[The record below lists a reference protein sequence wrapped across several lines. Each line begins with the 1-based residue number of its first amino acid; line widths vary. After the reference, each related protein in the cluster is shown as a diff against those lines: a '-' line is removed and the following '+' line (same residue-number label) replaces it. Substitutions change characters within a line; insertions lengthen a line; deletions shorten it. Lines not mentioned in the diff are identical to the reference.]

1 VGRGWVSALEP
12 EREILAN
19 VIDCKTFHDWHTGC
33 TSAPDRPTGPQ
44 PRPQEDSAMI
54 RFFAS
59 LTLVVA
65 LVTPGLVSM
74 VGAQSAPAGGGHSHS
89 MPGQPMAQT
98 RPPAPARPA
107 PAAAPTVSKQSPAA
121 DYTPTVRFRL
131 RTELAEGKMAFVG
144 VGGDIEGVV
153 NPTLRVAEG
162 DVVQIGIINGDGVE
176 HDLVFPEFKAAT
188 DRVNRKGA
196 SSVTVFRADKSGE
209 FAYFCS
215 MPGHRQAGMEGKFV
229 VGAGKPPAMAAA
241 PLVSIARDPAD
252 LPGPLPDGMPRT
264 VAVEL
269 EAVELLGRLAN
280 ETTYNY
286 WTFNGKVPGPFLRVR
301 VGDTVELT
309 LKNHET
315 SRMIHSIDLHAVTG
329 PGGGAVMTQTPPG
342 ETRSFRFKAL
352 NPGLYVYHCATPMVA
367 NHITSGMYGLILVE
381 PPGGLP
387 KVDREF
393 YVMQGELYTDRPF
406 GQPGHDEFSVEKL
419 LAERAEYFVFNG
431 AVGALTAEHPMRAK
445 VGETVRIFFG
455 VGGPNATSSF
465 HVIGEIFDHV
475 YNQGAMG
482 SPGATNVQTT
492 TVPAGGATIVEFKLE
507 VPGRYILVDHALS
520 RLERGLAG
528 FLVAEGADNPE
539 VFHGEGAPSMTGH

>member
-1 VGRGWVSALEP
+1 MLP
-12 EREILAN
+12 LL
-19 VIDCKTFHDWHTGC
+19 
-33 TSAPDRPTGPQ
+33 TSVLCA
-44 PRPQEDSAMI
+44 
-54 RFFAS
+54 
-59 LTLVVA
+59 VA
-65 LVTPGLVSM
+65 LL
-74 VGAQSAPAGGGHSHS
+74 APALASVSSAQTPPMGQMPHIGGKS
-89 MPGQPMAQT
+89 PMAQN
-98 RPPAPARPA
+98 RA
-107 PAAAPTVSKQSPAA
+107 PAAAPAAPKVSKQSPAA
-121 DYTPTVRFRL
+121 DYTPNVRFRL

-162 DVVQIGIINGDGVE
+162 DVVQVGIINGDGVE
-176 HDLVFPEFKAAT
+176 HDVQFPEFKAAT

-215 MPGHRQAGMEGKFV
+215 LPGHRQAGMEGKFV
-229 VGAGKPPAMAAA
+229 VGAGKPPAVATAP

-252 LPGPLPDGMPRT
+252 LPSPLPAGAPRT

-269 EAVELLGRLAN
+269 EAVELLGKLAN

-309 LKNHET
+309 FKNRET

-342 ETRSFRFKAL
+342 ETKAFRFKAL

-431 AVGALTAEHPMRAK
+431 AVGALTAEHPMKAK

-492 TVPAGGATIVEFKLE
+492 TVPAGGAAIVEFKLE

-528 FLVAEGADNPE
+528 FLIAEGEPNPE
-539 VFHGEGAPSMTGH
+539 VFHGEGAPSMAGH

>member
-1 VGRGWVSALEP
+1 MTHVLAYLTALIALLVP
-12 EREILAN
+12 A
-19 VIDCKTFHDWHTGC
+19 V
-33 TSAPDRPTGPQ
+33 APMAVAQ
-44 PRPQEDSAMI
+44 PAM
-54 RFFAS
+54 RHEH
-59 LTLVVA
+59 
-65 LVTPGLVSM
+65 
-74 VGAQSAPAGGGHSHS
+74 Q
-89 MPGQPMAQT
+89 AQT
-98 RPPAPARPA
+98 RPPARPA
-107 PAAAPTVSKQSPAA
+107 PATKPAATPALSKRSPAA
-121 DYTPTVRFRL
+121 EYTPTVRFRL

-144 VGGDIEGVV
+144 VGGNIEGVV
-153 NPTLRVAEG
+153 NPALRVAEG
-162 DVVQIGIINGDGVE
+162 DVVQVTLINGDNVE
-176 HDLVFPEFKAAT
+176 HDVVFPEFKAAT

-196 SSVTVFRADKSGE
+196 SSVTAFRADQAGE

-215 MPGHRQAGMEGKFV
+215 LPGHRQAGMEGKIV
-229 VGAGKPPAMAAA
+229 VGGAKAQVAALPPS
-241 PLVSIARDPAD
+241 VSIARDPAD
-252 LPGPLPDGMPRT
+252 LPGPLPAGPPRT
-264 VAVEL
+264 ITTEI
-269 EAVELLGRLAN
+269 EAVELIGKLAN

-309 LKNHET
+309 LKNRET

-329 PGGGAVMTQTPPG
+329 PGGGAVLTQAPPG
-342 ETRSFRFKAL
+342 ETKSFRFQAL

-393 YVMQGELYTDRPF
+393 YVMQGELYTDRAF

-431 AVGALTAEHPMRAK
+431 AVGALTTEYPMKAK
-445 VGETVRIFFG
+445 VGETVRIYFG

-465 HVIGEIFDHV
+465 HVIGEIFDRV
-475 YNQGAMG
+475 YTESAMG
-482 SPGATNVQTT
+482 SAPATNVQTT

-528 FLVAEGADNPE
+528 FLVVEGPTNPA
-539 VFHGEGAPSMTGH
+539 VFHGEGAPSMAGH